1 MSLENNIKTLET
13 TGSQPQPTTPQTDV
27 ADTSGSSSAGSV
39 FTSDTNQPKASS
51 SGSVFTDAKNQQ
63 PKNTNTTTTDVNE
76 KKIKKKKDF
85 TTQEVLDYIHSL
97 NKSLPKDEK
106 IKLIR
111 KNFDIDKKDIN
122 TFLIEAERKE
132 KIKNIND
139 TIRED
144 NNKIANELFE
154 DNVSIMAYESL
165 GHTKGDAEQ
174 IVKTRR
180 ADKVAQSKVENDPDK
195 VLVTNDE
202 LLSPEWKNRTHE
214 EKIDVYMDLYLAR
227 NDSKYAGLS
236 DEGKEAYRKK
246 EIQKINESLKDI
258 NKGIG
263 LDNAPDDL
271 SKSTAF
277 SKYINI
283 LEGLNKRQI
292 TIDRFSSMNTRNQ
305 TKLIKDTT
313 KEATLN
319 QTIEKLNNI
328 KNLIPEEK
336 RNSEEWKQLDPK
348 EKLRV
353 YADAILTQKDP
364 KYAKLPA
371 NQKEAYINKKIN
383 NVLEFMLGDL
393 TPFGATNVAKEK
405 EQLLEIA
412 ANCLE
417 SAEQG
422 KLTEKELNAN
432 TFQVFAKNKKL
443 DAETLDEF
451 DTLRRNNPDVQDLN
465 GLIKLINR
473 DENLS
478 KDQKQA
484 LRRTLKATEKLNSQ
498 NKIYEIEDYNKIAQQ
513 NNCENVQDFIKQ
525 KITLKT
531 SRDEIGKMMQ
541 NISTQDAEFLAKHL
555 EEIGFDKNE
564 IKELSHSRVFQ
575 YGIAFANEDGTQM
588 AEEITILHQHDPVIA
603 NRAID
608 YTLCKV
614 TNVKELSNFVENS
627 YSKNNEKLSKAVA
640 ASSNINLS
648 TEQNIEIMRVVN
660 NSDIIPEAGKAI
672 AAELIIETAKND
684 EIRVKYSEELSKD
697 ASAPF
702 LEGLAAGSKYVTNE
716 SAKTQYTSYIQTAAS
731 NFPPEVQ
738 KTIQTTLK
746 TGKISQETLSKT
758 TPPAVTDNK
767 VSSSISK
774 QEQNTGK
781 TVQNSTQTPAQSQ
794 TVSGKPSAAQPS
806 SVPAAKGSTT
816 PNLPTGITPTISPTI
831 SPKTILNTSAD
842 KTYSPEIKTTQTSSQ
857 STTTKAQAQAET
869 SALEAKRDAVG
880 EKILAYQ
887 EHVKESNVE
896 KELKDYLSANESQII
911 EDVIAAKGSNSI
923 PAEVREKFNQ
933 ILAKN
938 NINVIYDIITAKFGS
953 SAKEKFLE
961 ALAKY
966 GSSESVSS
974 FANDRKNDTSV
985 IKTLYLKCTN
995 QMIKSELLRMLP
1007 EDAIHQ
1013 MISDGVI
1020 SNLND
1025 IDTKILKTFL
1035 LKNGSIMSNS
1045 KFASYRKYF
1054 SLDDW
1059 TNILNERNTSRGIN
1073 TEQKQQNEE
1082 SENSQK
1088 VDSSTYAQNPMQFNQ
1103 PFENSQQTKQT
1114 TDENIIPETRFKA
1127 GETIKTLS
1135 DGTVI
1140 TNQGTT
1146 FAGIS
1151 NNTTDDAFKIVEP
1164 KQKQEGSPIGMN
1176 DEVLT
1181 PGSEE
1186 WKRKYNKQLEPPKT
1200 AFTMNAL
1207 DNEDYDDFGIPFG
1220 SNKVSMS
1227 TKINKKSPKN
1237 FRLNA

>member
-1 MSLENNIKTLET
+1 RMIDHTFQKVES
-13 TGSQPQPTTPQTDV
+13 
-27 ADTSGSSSAGSV
+27 
-39 FTSDTNQPKASS
+39 PKAIQDFSLAAIKH
-51 SGSVFTDAKNQQ
+51 V
-63 PKNTNTTTTDVNE
+63 NTTLTKDV
-76 KKIKKKKDF
+76 
-85 TTQEVLDYIHSL
+85 
-97 NKSLPKDEK
+97 
-106 IKLIR
+106 
-111 KNFDIDKKDIN
+111 
-122 TFLIEAERKE
+122 
-132 KIKNIND
+132 
-139 TIRED
+139 
-144 NNKIANELFE
+144 
-154 DNVSIMAYESL
+154 
-165 GHTKGDAEQ
+165 
-174 IVKTRR
+174 
-180 ADKVAQSKVENDPDK
+180 
-195 VLVTNDE
+195 
-202 LLSPEWKNRTHE
+202 
-214 EKIDVYMDLYLAR
+214 
-227 NDSKYAGLS
+227 
-236 DEGKEAYRKK
+236 
-246 EIQKINESLKDI
+246 
-258 NKGIG
+258 
-263 LDNAPDDL
+263 
-271 SKSTAF
+271 
-277 SKYINI
+277 
-283 LEGLNKRQI
+283 
-292 TIDRFSSMNTRNQ
+292 
-305 TKLIKDTT
+305 
-313 KEATLN
+313 
-319 QTIEKLNNI
+319 
-328 KNLIPEEK
+328 
-336 RNSEEWKQLDPK
+336 
-348 EKLRV
+348 
-353 YADAILTQKDP
+353 LT
-364 KYAKLPA
+364 
-371 NQKEAYINKKIN
+371 
-383 NVLEFMLGDL
+383 
-393 TPFGATNVAKEK
+393 
-405 EQLLEIA
+405 
-412 ANCLE
+412 
-417 SAEQG
+417 
-422 KLTEKELNAN
+422 
-432 TFQVFAKNKKL
+432 
-443 DAETLDEF
+443 
-451 DTLRRNNPDVQDLN
+451 
-465 GLIKLINR
+465 
-473 DENLS
+473 
-478 KDQKQA
+478 
-484 LRRTLKATEKLNSQ
+484 
-498 NKIYEIEDYNKIAQQ
+498 
-513 NNCENVQDFIKQ
+513 
-525 KITLKT
+525 
-531 SRDEIGKMMQ
+531 
-541 NISTQDAEFLAKHL
+541 
-555 EEIGFDKNE
+555 
-564 IKELSHSRVFQ
+564 
-575 YGIAFANEDGTQM
+575 
-588 AEEITILHQHDPVIA
+588 
-603 NRAID
+603 
-608 YTLCKV
+608 
-614 TNVKELSNFVENS
+614 
-627 YSKNNEKLSKAVA
+627 
-640 ASSNINLS
+640 SSNEYLS
-648 TEQNIEIMRVVN
+648 TEQNIEIMRAVN
-660 NSDIIPEAGKAI
+660 TSDIVPEAGKAI

-781 TVQNSTQTPAQSQ
+781 TVQNSTQTPGQSQ

-1059 TNILNERNTSRGIN
+1059 TNILNERNTNRGIN
-1073 TEQKQQNEE
+1073 TEQKQQQNKE

-1103 PFENSQQTKQT
+1103 PFENSQQAKQT

-1164 KQKQEGSPIGMN
+1164 KQKQEGPPIGMN